1 MAMTKTTLVVFLSAL
16 LICTLFTQDVE
27 AVNII
32 GNPAMQ
38 RDTIPCSRRNPGSC
52 KPVPANTYQR
62 GCETEERCARGRTLG
77 AK

>member
-38 RDTIPCSRRNPGSC
+38 RDTIPCNRRNPGSC
-52 KPVPANTYQR
+52 NPVSANTYQR
-62 GCETEERCARGRTLG
+62 GCEIEDKCVRGGTPE